1 MEKATPKEIV
11 TLVCDLFC
19 CLKFKNV
26 GGKTYCTTKTT
37 LTNQGENFF
46 SSLLSDRIP
55 SLKDKDNN
63 YFIDRNGTLF
73 EFVLDFLRT
82 GDLDLPE
89 HISKHA
95 LLKEARF
102 YLIDPL
108 IKLLEHLC
116 EESGDKKKLI
126 HSVRTGSFWLN
137 CFFML
142 YRWSVSTWKRLGV
155 CISRRRCSGCH

>member
-1 MEKATPKEIV
+1 M
-11 TLVCDLFC
+11 FNS
-19 CLKFKNV
+19 LKFKNV

-55 SLKDKDNN
+55 SLKDKDDN

-116 EESGDKKKLI
+116 KESVDKKKLV
-126 HSVRTGSFWLN
+126 HSVRTGS
-137 CFFML
+137 
-142 YRWSVSTWKRLGV
+142 STALLFYAL
-155 CISRRRCSGCH
+155 